1 MARRIKMTA
10 LDKTLNQILR
20 EYTDEVT
27 DDTKKVVDVVTKKA
41 LKVVKKH
48 APVDERN
55 SSRKGKYKRSLRR
68 KTVYESLTEKKN
80 IIYASGEEYRLT
92 HLLEKGH
99 ATIDGGHTEK
109 HPHFYY
115 GDNLVKED
123 LLKELKKKI
132 GGK

>member
-1 MARRIKMTA
+1 MARKVKMTA

-20 EYTDEVT
+20 EYADEVT
-27 DDTKKVVDVVTKKA
+27 EDTKEVIDVVTKEA
-41 LKVVKKH
+41 LKQVKKH
-48 APVDERN
+48 APVDER
-55 SSRKGKYKRSLRR
+55 STSRKGKYKRSLRS

-80 IIYASGEEYRLT
+80 VIYASGEEYRLT

-99 ATIDGGHTEK
+99 AKKNGGRTRAF
-109 HPHFYY
+109 PHFYY